1 MKKILHELYHGRVL
15 GQERTAYE
23 TDEAREKIRSE
34 RRHFA
39 FILSDEDFAR
49 FEALEALHKEH
60 HTRRREE
67 IYENAFR
74 LGVLLMCAV
83 FTNHEEGS

>member
-1 MKKILHELYHGRVL
+1 MKNLLHKLYHSQAL
-15 GQERTAYE
+15 GQERATYE

-39 FILSDEDFAR
+39 FVLSEEDFKR

-74 LGVLLMCAV
+74 LGVTLMCAV
-83 FTNHEEGS
+83 FMYGGGGD